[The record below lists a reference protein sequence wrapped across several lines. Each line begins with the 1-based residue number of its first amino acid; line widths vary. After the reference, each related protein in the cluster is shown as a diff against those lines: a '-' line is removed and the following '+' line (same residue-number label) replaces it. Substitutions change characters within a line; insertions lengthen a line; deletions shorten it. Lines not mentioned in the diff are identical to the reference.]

1 MSLCTVSRCILPFQ
15 TRSTCHHCPAPVAPR
30 IRVLKLHV
38 YVLGCLG
45 DPTQSLHKPAPKMG
59 FVWFCCLQRVC
70 ATALAKDHRFTCAAY
85 TWCLPRFPGKNG
97 GNLKCSRKCSHF
109 TTLGSLGVRL
119 QGLSRSIHV
128 NTCSVD
134 LSGTCFKNSCSA
146 SSKYPRNISKYHEPH
161 KCVQPNLAQR
171 ATTFKKA
178 TTGHFETCLRLH
190 DLIEFLMPEGQRSTH
205 SWSLVQGPFS
215 LQHTSTKHIE

>member
-1 MSLCTVSRCILPFQ
+1 M
-15 TRSTCHHCPAPVAPR
+15 
-30 IRVLKLHV
+30 
-38 YVLGCLG
+38 G
-45 DPTQSLHKPAPKMG
+45 DPTQSLRKPAPKKG
-59 FVWFCCLQRVC
+59 FVWFCCLQRVY
-70 ATALAKDHRFTCAAY
+70 ATALAKDHRFTMIHLC
-85 TWCLPRFPGKNG
+85 CLYVVPPKVSCGKNG

-215 LQHTSTKHIE
+215 LQLNISNNNLQIILIN